1 MISNSRFNV
10 LDRAHAHPKDGIGLF
25 VLPRG
30 IPLLEGRIYLK
41 LPRHSRSTLVEN
53 DKPGE

>member
-10 LDRAHAHPKDGIGLF
+10 KDRAHAHPKDGIGLF

-30 IPLLEGRIYLK
+30 MLLWEGRVCLK

-53 DKPGE
+53 DKPEE

>member
-1 MISNSRFNV
+1 MIIISGFNV
-10 LDRAHAHPKDGIGLF
+10 QDRAHAHPKDGIGLF

-30 IPLLEGRIYLK
+30 VLLWERRIYLE

-53 DKPGE
+53 DKMEE

>member
-10 LDRAHAHPKDGIGLF
+10 KDRAHAHPKDGIGLF

-30 IPLLEGRIYLK
+30 ILLWERRIYLE

-53 DKPGE
+53 DKMEE

>member
-1 MISNSRFNV
+1 MISNSIFNV
-10 LDRAHAHPKDGIGLF
+10 QDRAHAHPKDGIGLF

-30 IPLLEGRIYLK
+30 MLLWEHRIYLE

-53 DKPGE
+53 DKKEE